1 MKIKIDDLTENGLEL
16 NFSGQEDILSQALKN
31 VPKTPG
37 LSCDPHV
44 SGHVTLTVDGKD
56 IFLTGKVQG
65 LLHLQCSR
73 CLADFDLERDL
84 DLNLVLTRKS
94 GSPREEH
101 EIMEAQADE
110 IVIEGTEIDLD
121 QIILQELLL
130 SVPMKPLCSPDC
142 PGLSPVSDE
151 GTSSAEDRVD
161 PRWDALAKLKDKI
174 VQ

>member
-1 MKIKIDDLTENGLEL
+1 MKIKIDELTENGLEL
-16 NFSGQEDILSQALKN
+16 NFSGQEDILSHALEN

-44 SGHVTLTVDGKD
+44 SGHVTFMVDGET
-56 IFLTGKVQG
+56 IFLTGRVQG

-84 DLNLVLTRKS
+84 DLHLVLTRKS
-94 GSPREEH
+94 ERPGEEH
-101 EIMEAQADE
+101 EMMEAEADE
-110 IVIEGTEIDLD
+110 ILIEGMEINLD
-121 QIILQELLL
+121 QIIVQELLL

-142 PGLSPVSDE
+142 PGLYPVSDDR
-151 GTSSAEDRVD
+151 TSSAEDRVD